1 MHFFLVETILAGL
14 DAKPFEK
21 NKNTSHSSVPASDPV
36 SFWRENCSAESKE
49 SVMKAKNN
57 VEADGL
63 RSKVNSM
70 PLSLPK
76 KNTHQPIKSFENS
89 SGNTDVLAQKSA
101 PSPNNLQKT
110 VKGRDNLNEASEVHR
125 DTSDVF
131 PTEVIETI
139 NFNSGVFFFFLL
151 SSRCIIHFII
161 YCCS

>member
-1 MHFFLVETILAGL
+1 
-14 DAKPFEK
+14 
-21 NKNTSHSSVPASDPV
+21 
-36 SFWRENCSAESKE
+36 
-49 SVMKAKNN
+49 MKAKNN

-76 KNTHQPIKSFENS
+76 KNTHQPTKSFDNS
-89 SGNTDVLAQKSA
+89 SGNTDILAQKNA

-110 VKGRDNLNEASEVHR
+110 VQGRDNSDEVSEVHR
-125 DTSDVF
+125 DTSDAF

-139 NFNSGVFFFFLL
+139 NFNSGFFFFLF
-151 SSRCIIHFII
+151 SNRCIINFII